1 MTASAE
7 ERTYARQKIVL
18 YLAEKYSQRELLPSD
33 LELGHRE

>member
-1 MTASAE
+1 VDGDLVLTEFAA
-7 ERTYARQKIVL
+7 IVL